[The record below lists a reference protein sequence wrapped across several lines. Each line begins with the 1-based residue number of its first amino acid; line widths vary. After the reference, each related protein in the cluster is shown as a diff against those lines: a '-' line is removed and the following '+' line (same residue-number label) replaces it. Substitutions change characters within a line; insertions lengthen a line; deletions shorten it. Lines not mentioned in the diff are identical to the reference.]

1 MAKSL
6 KLNIKPDF
14 EFILI
19 GIATSE
25 PIYRISWLINELINI
40 QLKETQ
46 SIKVYNNQRQI
57 VQEFSK
63 FSFFSEDEIYFHFLQ
78 NKSEQGLL
86 IEEQK
91 QVDYWVKTND
101 LSIMPDEIISKFNTL
116 KNVNLA
122 FEVKPG
128 SLKSK
133 TRLLFSNENE
143 VD

>member
-19 GIATSE
+19 GIVTSE
-25 PIYRISWLINELINI
+25 PIYRISWLINEMLSV

-63 FSFFSEDEIYFHFLQ
+63 YSFCNDDETYFHFLQ
-78 NKSEQGLL
+78 NKSEQGIL
-86 IEEQK
+86 IEEKK
-91 QVDYWVKTND
+91 QVDYWIKTDDFSIKPND
-101 LSIMPDEIISKFNTL
+101 LISKLNTL

-122 FEVKPG
+122 FEVIPS

-133 TRLLFSNENE
+133 LRLLFPNE
-143 VD
+143 

>member
-19 GIATSE
+19 GIVTSE
-25 PIYRISWLINELINI
+25 PIYRISWLINEMLSV

-63 FSFFSEDEIYFHFLQ
+63 YSFCNDDETYFHFLQ
-78 NKSEQGLL
+78 NKSEQGIL
-86 IEEQK
+86 IEEKK
-91 QVDYWVKTND
+91 QVDYWIKTDDFSIKPND
-101 LSIMPDEIISKFNTL
+101 LISKLNTL

-122 FEVKPG
+122 FEVNPNT
-128 SLKSK
+128 LKSK
-133 TRLLFSNENE
+133 LRLIFSNENK